1 MHDYTTLRLVDTA
14 VVRARAALTRS
25 SARLSTSPLRIS
37 VRISARISAI
47 VLGAIHVTHPQM
59 DLATGSMTL
68 WLKAYIDYLH
78 S

>member
-25 SARLSTSPLRIS
+25 SARLSTAPMRFS
-37 VRISARISAI
+37 VRISAI

-59 DLATGSMTL
+59 DLATGSVTL
-68 WLKAYIDYLH
+68 WLKAYIDYIH

>member
-25 SARLSTSPLRIS
+25 SARLSTAPL
-37 VRISARISAI
+37 RISARISAI

-59 DLATGSMTL
+59 DLATGSVTL
-68 WLKAYIDYLH
+68 WLKAYIDYIH

>member
-25 SARLSTSPLRIS
+25 CARLSTAPL
-37 VRISARISAI
+37 RISARISAI

-59 DLATGSMTL
+59 DLATGSVTL
-68 WLKAYIDYLH
+68 WLKAYIDYIH

>member
-25 SARLSTSPLRIS
+25 SARLSTAPMRIS
-37 VRISARISAI
+37 VRISAI

-59 DLATGSMTL
+59 DLATGSVTL
-68 WLKAYIDYLH
+68 WLKAYIDYIH